1 MQRPIYQFQFASSF
15 CCCTAQLVLCL
26 ALLLPV
32 RANAD
37 PAALVQQWRAQNEQA
52 IVDGFAQLLSIPN
65 IASDTVNIR
74 RNADYI
80 SGLFESRNFAVRLL
94 EVSGSPP
101 AVLAE
106 RLTPGSATTLMIYV
120 HYDGQP
126 VNAADWASDPWT
138 PLLRDAPVEQGG
150 KVIPLTAPFNP
161 ESRLFAR
168 SAGDDKAP
176 IAALLAALDALD
188 ANGIPLAVNLK
199 VFLEGEEE
207 AGSPH
212 LAEILAHHRDLLG
225 ADLWLFCDGPVHQS
239 RRWQLSYGVRG
250 SYGFNLTVY
259 GPNRPLHSGHYGNW
273 APNPI
278 MRLAELLTSMRDPA
292 GNILIANYYE
302 QIVPPNLAEL
312 EAIAAAPDVESE
324 LIKELGIVRP
334 ETADRLELAIMR
346 PALNVRGIRSGDVGE
361 QASNTLQT
369 SATASIDL
377 RLVPDQTPD
386 FLHGVIEQH
395 IRGQGYFIVY
405 QDPTAQ
411 ERAGHDRIA
420 RLEWENSG
428 YPAYRAAM
436 NLPIAQRVA
445 AIVNELA
452 DGSLI
457 QLPTGGGSLP
467 LYLVDEAVG
476 APILILPIANHDN
489 NQHGKDENLRLQN
502 LWDAIEIYAAV
513 LTGL

>member
-1 MQRPIYQFQFASSF
+1 MYRHITTLLAFN
-15 CCCTAQLVLCL
+15 L
-26 ALLLPV
+26 ALLAPL
-32 RANAD
+32 NSSAD
-37 PAALVQQWRAQNEQA
+37 PAAVARQWRVQNEQA
-52 IVDGFAQLLSIPN
+52 IVNGFVQLLSIPN
-65 IASDTVNIR
+65 IASDTANIR

-80 SGLFESRNFAVRLL
+80 SGLFKSRNLDVRLL

-106 RLTPGSATTLMIYV
+106 RLTPGATTTLMIYA

-138 PLLRDAPVEQGG
+138 PVLRDAPVEQGG
-150 KVIPLTAPFNP
+150 KSIPLTAPFNP

-168 SAGDDKAP
+168 AAGDDKAP
-176 IAALLAALDALD
+176 ITALLAALDALD
-188 ANGIPLAVNLK
+188 ANGIPLAVNFKL
-199 VFLEGEEE
+199 FFEGEEE

-212 LAEILAHHRDLLG
+212 LAEILTQYRDLLH

-278 MRLAELLTSMRDPA
+278 MRLAELLTSMRDPT
-292 GNILIANYYE
+292 GNILIAHYYD
-302 QIVPPNLAEL
+302 QVVPPGLAEL
-312 EAIAAAPDVESE
+312 EAIAAAPDVDSALTE
-324 LIKELGIVRP
+324 ELGIVQP
-334 ETADRLELAIMR
+334 ETAERLELAIMR
-346 PALNVRGIRSGDVGE
+346 PAINVRGIRSGDVGG
-361 QASNTLQT
+361 QASNTIQT

-377 RLVPDQTPD
+377 RLVPAQTPD
-386 FLHGVIEQH
+386 FLRAAIEQH

-411 ERAGHDRIA
+411 ERASHDHIA
-420 RLEWENSG
+420 RLEWESSG
-428 YPAYRAAM
+428 YPAYRAPM
-436 NLPIAQRVA
+436 NLPIAQKVA
-445 AIVNELA
+445 SIVNELA

-457 QLPTGGGSLP
+457 QLPTMGGSLP
-467 LYLVDEAVG
+467 LYLIDESLG
-476 APILILPIANHDN
+476 APILILPIANHDD

>member
-1 MQRPIYQFQFASSF
+1 MYRHI
-15 CCCTAQLVLCL
+15 TTLL
-26 ALLLPV
+26 ALSLAFLAPV
-32 RANAD
+32 NSVAD
-37 PAALVQQWRAQNEQA
+37 PVAAARQWRVQNEQA
-52 IVDGFAQLLSIPN
+52 IVDGFVQLLSIPN
-65 IASDTVNIR
+65 VASDTVNIR

-80 SGLFESRNFAVRLL
+80 SGLFESRNFAVHLL

-101 AVLAE
+101 VVLAE
-106 RLTPGSATTLMIYV
+106 RLTPGAATTLMIYA

-150 KVIPLTAPFNP
+150 RTIPLTAPFSP
-161 ESRLFAR
+161 ETRLFAR

-176 IAALLAALDALD
+176 ITALLAAVDALD
-188 ANGIPLAVNLK
+188 ASSIPLAVNLK
-199 VFLEGEEE
+199 LFFEGEEE

-212 LAEILAHHRDLLG
+212 LAEILTQYRDLLK

-302 QIVPPNLAEL
+302 QVVPPSLGEL
-312 EAIAAAPDVESE
+312 EAIAAAPDVDSG
-324 LIKELGIVRP
+324 LIGELGIVRP
-334 ETADRLELAIMR
+334 ETDERLELAIMR

-361 QASNTLQT
+361 QASNTIQT
-369 SATASIDL
+369 SAAASIDL
-377 RLVPDQTPD
+377 RLVPAQTPD
-386 FLHGVIEQH
+386 FLRTAIEQH
-395 IRGQGYFIVY
+395 IREQGYFIVY
-405 QDPTAQ
+405 QDPSAQ
-411 ERAGHDRIA
+411 ERASHERIA
-420 RLEWENSG
+420 RLEWEESG
-428 YPAYRAAM
+428 YPAYRAPM
-436 NLPIAQRVA
+436 NLPIAHKVA
-445 AIVNELA
+445 SIVNELA

-457 QLPTGGGSLP
+457 QLPTMGGSLP
-467 LYLVDEAVG
+467 LYLIDEAIG
-476 APILILPIANHDN
+476 APILILPIANHDD

>member
-1 MQRPIYQFQFASSF
+1 MYRHISTLLA
-15 CCCTAQLVLCL
+15 LNL
-26 ALLLPV
+26 ALLAPV
-32 RANAD
+32 NSVAD
-37 PAALVQQWRAQNEQA
+37 PVAAARQWRGQNEQA
-52 IVDGFAQLLSIPN
+52 IVDGFVQLLSIPN
-65 IASDTVNIR
+65 LASDTVNIR

-80 SGLFESRNFAVRLL
+80 SGLFKSRNFAVRLL

-106 RLTPGSATTLMIYV
+106 RLTPGAGTTLMIYV

-176 IAALLAALDALD
+176 ITALLAALDALD
-188 ANGIPLAVNLK
+188 ANDIALAVNLK
-199 VFLEGEEE
+199 LFFEGEEE

-212 LAEILAHHRDLLG
+212 LAEILAQNRDLLK

-292 GNILIANYYE
+292 GNILIANYYG
-302 QIVPPNLAEL
+302 QVVPPSLGEL
-312 EAIAAAPDVESE
+312 EAIAAAPDVDSA
-324 LIKELGIVRP
+324 LISELGIVRP
-334 ETADRLELAIMR
+334 ETPDRLELAIMR

-361 QASNTLQT
+361 QASNTIQT

-377 RLVPDQTPD
+377 RLVPAQTPD
-386 FLHGVIEQH
+386 FLRAAIEQH
-395 IRGQGYFIVY
+395 IRKQGYFIVY

-411 ERAGHDRIA
+411 ERASHQHIA

-428 YPAYRAAM
+428 YPAYRAPM
-436 NLPIAQRVA
+436 NLPIAQKVA
-445 AIVNELA
+445 AIVNDLA

-467 LYLVDEAVG
+467 LYLVEEAVG

-513 LTGL
+513 LTGGL